1 MIGRDYTNTMGN
13 KKHAI
18 FKFGD
23 GRGVPYEGPI
33 QVCYLRYFT
42 YAVLSKKTGSI
53 YIQSLRG
60 FIQHIYYSTIISME
74 LYGIENP
81 SERIKQFIDSDD
93 ERDSSFDPSNL
104 PSTSCI
110 EFHPMD
116 ICKVPQRNVLAVAD
130 KRMSI
135 HLLDLESHQIIKT
148 FGEAGF
154 KFGELVSPLSIAS
167 TYVPSHG
174 VFYFVGDG
182 LDNQKIHVYNQELI
196 PVLDMGCYG
205 LRRCEFQDVIAISCY
220 SPFHETIYEEQ
231 LSNTRNDDDGD
242 HHHHHGS
249 SHSSHHDYMID
260 IPKWYKGEQSYDDLE
275 TMLYDDYED
284 NLSNFVVGKRRR
296 DITSSDDDSCSTYD
310 LLYLTKSGKMERWT
324 IKESVEPRRRTQ
336 YYISNSLLSLDNK
349 VLYPSL
355 IDLIITQ
362 RGLYIRSDPRKYVY
376 VAAVDKGNYRV
387 QVFKFYYT
395 DTFIYTPKMQF
406 IHMIGGSKNRHVEL
420 MKPTAVNY
428 SPTGELAIC
437 DMGLRRV
444 MIMSITMSLIKW
456 FNIPFNNP
464 SPSSSSSLFMKSTT
478 AKNSNISPTK
488 AMNSSDKHNR
498 GHRRHDDSNGVKRPI
513 ASDTGSK

>member
-60 FIQHIYYSTIISME
+60 FIQHIYYSTIISKE
-74 LYGIENP
+74 LYGIEDP
-81 SERIKQFIDSDD
+81 SEHMKQFIVSDD
-93 ERDSSFDPSNL
+93 ERDSSFDQSNL
-104 PSTSCI
+104 PSTTCI
-110 EFHPMD
+110 EFYPID
-116 ICKVPQRNVLAVAD
+116 ICKVPQRNMLAIAD
-130 KRMSI
+130 KRMSF

-148 FGEAGF
+148 FDVAGF

-167 TYVPSHG
+167 TFVPSHG
-174 VFYFVGDG
+174 LFYFVGDG
-182 LDNQKIHVYNQELI
+182 LDNQKIHVYNQELE
-196 PVLDMGCYG
+196 PVLDIGGYG
-205 LRRCEFQDVIAISCY
+205 LRRCEFRDVISISCY
-220 SPFHETIYEEQ
+220 SPFREQ
-231 LSNTRNDDDGD
+231 DNLSNTRNE

-249 SHSSHHDYMID
+249 SHSSHHNHMID
-260 IPKWYKGEQSYDDLE
+260 TPKWYKGDQSYDDLE

-284 NLSNFVVGKRRR
+284 NLSNFVVGKRR
-296 DITSSDDDSCSTYD
+296 DASSEDGSSTYD
-310 LLYLTKSGKMERWT
+310 LLYITKSGKMERWT

-355 IDLIITQ
+355 IDLIISQ
-362 RGLYIRSDPRKYVY
+362 RGMYIRSDPRQYVY
-376 VAAVDKGNYRV
+376 VAVVDKGNYRV

-406 IHMIGGSKNRHVEL
+406 IHMIGGSKNRYVEL
-420 MKPTAVNY
+420 MKPTAVSY

-437 DMGLRRV
+437 DVGLRRV

-456 FNIPFNNP
+456 FNIPFEN
-464 SPSSSSSLFMKSTT
+464 PSSSLSTKPNT
-478 AKNSNISPTK
+478 AKAIS
-488 AMNSSDKHNR
+488 SSDYKYKGGHNS
-498 GHRRHDDSNGVKRPI
+498 HDDNTGVKRPI
-513 ASDTGSK
+513 TSDTVSK